1 MGQLNQ
7 HKRRFPNDFFRFLHE
22 DYEYKEK
29 SINGEIG
36 LKRCMKNLLILNKK
50 YKTKLLAYIK
60 R

>member
-50 YKTKLLAYIK
+50 YKTKLLA
-60 R
+60 